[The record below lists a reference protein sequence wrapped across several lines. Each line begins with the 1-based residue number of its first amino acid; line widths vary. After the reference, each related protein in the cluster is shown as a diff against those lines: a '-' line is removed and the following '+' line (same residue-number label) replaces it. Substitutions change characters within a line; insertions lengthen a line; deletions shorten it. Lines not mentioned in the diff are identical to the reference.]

1 MVKIILVAH
10 GPLAPA
16 LLETASNICCFEQ
29 NAVQAYSVSG
39 RADLEK
45 ISAEIKSCASEGEVL
60 VLADTFGGSSCNM
73 ALSCTNG
80 LANVR
85 VVCGLNLNMLL
96 AALNNMSRLG
106 LHALADKAVED
117 GKRAVFNATESI
129 K

>member
-16 LLETASNICCFEQ
+16 LLETASGICCFEQ
-29 NAVQAYSVSG
+29 NSVRAYSVSG
-39 RADLEK
+39 KADLEK
-45 ISAEIKSCASEGEVL
+45 IGAEIKALAEDGEVL

-80 LANVR
+80 LGYVR

-96 AALNNMSRLG
+96 AVLNNISRLG

-117 GKRAVFNATESI
+117 GKRAVFNATESV

>member
-10 GPLAPA
+10 GCLASA

-29 NAVQAYSVSG
+29 KSVRAYSISG
-39 RADLEK
+39 RVDLDK
-45 ISAEIKSCASEGEVL
+45 IAEDIKASAQGAEVL

-73 ALSCTNG
+73 ALNCTSG
-80 LANVR
+80 MENVK

-96 AALNNMSRLG
+96 AVLNNMNRLE
-106 LHALADKAVED
+106 LADLAAKAVED
-117 GKRAVFNATESI
+117 GKKAVFNATESI